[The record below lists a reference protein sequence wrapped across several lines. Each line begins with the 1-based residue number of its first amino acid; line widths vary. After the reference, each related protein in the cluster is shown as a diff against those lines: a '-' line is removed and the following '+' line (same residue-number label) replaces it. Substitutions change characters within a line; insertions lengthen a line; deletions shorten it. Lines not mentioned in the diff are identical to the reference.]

1 MDLLER
7 KITFSIR
14 EDAKEKIFVWKKK
27 KTRANN
33 TKRRGVEE
41 TRPEVPFRENPVP
54 DRRHVMYHASN
65 RPINAASHL

>member
-1 MDLLER
+1 MDLLEDHFFDTRRCER
-7 KITFSIR
+7 KNFCL
-14 EDAKEKIFVWKKK
+14 EKK

-33 TKRRGVEE
+33 TKRRDVEE

-65 RPINAASHL
+65 RPINAASHF